1 MMNIRRTALL
11 SAALSA
17 LLVLLAGCMG
27 SPRSETI
34 VIPGTEDDRM
44 SGAAGANGQPFQVK
58 TIYRMPALNGQLL
71 GWSGPQTVLGLTL
84 GSAPSLDTALR
95 LERLTAPYDKAEEL
109 RGVDI
114 NTDVFELSPD
124 GKSLSGIRKDKNGN
138 YLEDLSVA
146 DGTSKSVAGPEGMQ
160 WKLYTRTLK
169 WSGNS
174 RYVSFLAAGSARG
187 QTNVAVYDTQAG
199 TVKSYPLTGMA
210 RPSVYA
216 QSVVLSDDAGGAL
229 IQTEDTVMLA
239 KREGS
244 GFRVQYDHPSGP
256 EQAVWV
262 TNDQFAF
269 LGGDNTLFEYDR
281 RNGELSVLLEKVGS
295 FRISSDREAIA
306 YTQNE
311 KDTIYAGKLQG
322 NNILYRN
329 VVYQG
334 IVPLQMHWSPGN
346 DALLIDGWKQY
357 ARSAEQSMPTT
368 AAPEAAKQPFII
380 EFQ

>member
-1 MMNIRRTALL
+1 MTNIRRMAFLP
-11 SAALSA
+11 AALAA
-17 LLVLLAGCMG
+17 LLVLMSGCTG

-34 VIPGTEDDRM
+34 VIPGTADDRM
-44 SGAAGANGQPFQVK
+44 SGANGQPFQVK
-58 TIYRMPALNGQLL
+58 TIYRLPAPNGQLL
-71 GWSGPQTVLGLTL
+71 GWTGPEAVLGLSR
-84 GSAPSLDTALR
+84 GSAPSLDTSLQ
-95 LERLTAPYDKAEEL
+95 LERLSAPYDKAEQL
-109 RGVDI
+109 RSVDI
-114 NTDVFELSPD
+114 NTDIFELSPD
-124 GKSLSGIRKDKNGN
+124 GRSISGIGKDRSGN
-138 YLEDLSVA
+138 FLEDISVA
-146 DGTSKSVAGPEGMQ
+146 DGTSKSAAAPDGMS
-160 WKLYTRTLK
+160 WKLYSRSLK

-174 RYVSFLAAGSARG
+174 RYVSFLVAGSARG
-187 QTNVAVYDTQAG
+187 QTNIAAYDTQAG
-199 TVKSYPLTGMA
+199 TVKTYPLAGTLRSSG
-210 RPSVYA
+210 YA

-244 GFRVQYDHPSGP
+244 GYRVQYDHPSGA

-269 LGGDNTLFEYDR
+269 LGGDGTLFEYDR

-295 FRISSDREAIA
+295 FRISSDRKVIA

-322 NNILYRN
+322 NNVLYRN

-346 DALLIDGWKQY
+346 DALLIEGWKQY
-357 ARSAEQSMPTT
+357 ARSEEQSMPSS
-368 AAPEAAKQPFII
+368 AAPEAANQPFII
-380 EFQ
+380 EFR

>member
-1 MMNIRRTALL
+1 
-11 SAALSA
+11 
-17 LLVLLAGCMG
+17 
-27 SPRSETI
+27 
-34 VIPGTEDDRM
+34 
-44 SGAAGANGQPFQVK
+44 
-58 TIYRMPALNGQLL
+58 
-71 GWSGPQTVLGLTL
+71 
-84 GSAPSLDTALR
+84 
-95 LERLTAPYDKAEEL
+95 
-109 RGVDI
+109 
-114 NTDVFELSPD
+114 
-124 GKSLSGIRKDKNGN
+124 
-138 YLEDLSVA
+138 
-146 DGTSKSVAGPEGMQ
+146 
-160 WKLYTRTLK
+160 
-169 WSGNS
+169 
-174 RYVSFLAAGSARG
+174 
-187 QTNVAVYDTQAG
+187 
-199 TVKSYPLTGMA
+199 
-210 RPSVYA
+210 
-216 QSVVLSDDAGGAL
+216 
-229 IQTEDTVMLA
+229 MLA

-256 EQAVWV
+256 NGPYGS
-262 TNDQFAF
+262 TNDQFVF